1 MKKYLNT
8 VSALQAYQLIRYSTL
23 IITGIVFTKT
33 ALTVGEIGK
42 YETFMFVAGAVSFFW
57 INGLIKAFLPLSAES
72 EKGKTNI
79 FSTFITLQ
87 LFSVAAAA
95 FLFAFQ
101 PYLSDW
107 LLNGNE
113 IPEITLLLLFI
124 LISGPASLTEYYY
137 LAKKKNKAIIIYGV
151 VSFALQL
158 ILVILPVILGFAI
171 NMALLGLLISFV
183 LRYAWLCILMIVNSE
198 ISVSTP
204 FILANLKHGLPLMVA
219 SLFSG
224 SAQFIDGFIVTSR
237 YNQEAFAVFRYGARE
252 LPLALLLA
260 NALSSAMLPAF
271 ANRAALHENLLKLK
285 LSVQKL
291 MHFLFPVTALLL
303 VLSKPLFPVIFN
315 AQFANSATIFN
326 IYLLLV
332 ISRLLMPQTILNG
345 MKITA
350 PIMGAAIFE
359 LVLNVILSLIFV
371 RFWGLPGIAFA
382 TFIAYLFEK
391 LTLAWVVKKRLNI
404 SLSAY
409 FPGRI
414 YVLYSLGTIVIF
426 TFAEIIF

>member
-72 EKGKTNI
+72 EKGRTNI

-101 PYLSDW
+101 PYFSDW

-171 NMALLGLLISFV
+171 NMALLGLLISFI

-198 ISVSTP
+198 ISVSIP

-219 SLFSG
+219 ALFSG

-371 RFWGLPGIAFA
+371 RFLGLPGIAFA